1 MYAQAEALPGDKV
14 TRVKTLQASGK
25 VVAMV
30 GDGINDSPA
39 LAQADL
45 GIAIGTGTDIAVE
58 AADVVLMKSNLE
70 DVLVAIDLSKVVY
83 RRIILNF
90 VWAFGF
96 NAIGIPL
103 AAGVLAP
110 VGILLPPWAAGLAMA
125 CSSVSVVCS
134 SLALNW
140 YRRPNLTR
148 SALRRENWVLA
159 LFHHLSGRMTGCT
172 TDLNEARTDNPS
184 QRLLGNHE
192 FGLSDFTSMEG
203 TANEP
208 QEIHVE
214 MSQLSRPVLH
224 TEYDMTEAQQ
234 AQHFAMRNFFKSGVV
249 GCSCGNADCR
259 CPPIRY
265 VYTESTGGYAPL
277 PHKCADF
284 GCGDAC
290 AACDQVVEDS
300 RKRRTNAGFDLG
312 EAHAPA
318 TVVLE
323 VSGMSCGKCVRRV
336 KKVLE
341 EQAHVTQ
348 VEVDLDAA
356 EATVKGNEVDPLV
369 LCKAVIDLGFGASL
383 LLRREAVMDLDVEL
397 DVTGM
402 SCGKCVKRVSN
413 ALKVQPG
420 VLQVSVDLDSGK
432 AVIRGGDNTASALCA
447 TLIEMGFGAS
457 HSAVGGGGA
466 ERGGNISAS
475 LYPPCGWSKMVMIS
489 TSDPRTC
496 SALAAALSP
505 TSASLSRGPSPA
517 REAASNTTDLI
528 SNTYLEPLLTV
539 SGSQGGEGVE
549 RALQTEGNRTL
560 FVMGLTASA
569 DRVQGLVKAVESVGV
584 VLLPVFDGWV
594 SGGTSS
600 SD

>member
-1 MYAQAEALPGDKV
+1 MQSVQGPPFAPEKPTLHSHILALKLPIGESEFGGH
-14 TRVKTLQASGK
+14 TLHVYVLPPASDDPINKHNTAFIITTLMSYMWTMIYKHASG
-25 VVAMV
+25 
-30 GDGINDSPA
+30 
-39 LAQADL
+39 
-45 GIAIGTGTDIAVE
+45 T
-58 AADVVLMKSNLE
+58 
-70 DVLVAIDLSKVVY
+70 
-83 RRIILNF
+83 
-90 VWAFGF
+90 
-96 NAIGIPL
+96 
-103 AAGVLAP
+103 
-110 VGILLPPWAAGLAMA
+110 
-125 CSSVSVVCS
+125 
-134 SLALNW
+134 
-140 YRRPNLTR
+140 
-148 SALRRENWVLA
+148 
-159 LFHHLSGRMTGCT
+159 HLSYI
-172 TDLNEARTDNPS
+172 
-184 QRLLGNHE
+184 Q
-192 FGLSDFTSMEG
+192 
-203 TANEP
+203 AN
-208 QEIHVE
+208 
-214 MSQLSRPVLH
+214 
-224 TEYDMTEAQQ
+224 
-234 AQHFAMRNFFKSGVV
+234 
-249 GCSCGNADCR
+249 
-259 CPPIRY
+259 
-265 VYTESTGGYAPL
+265 
-277 PHKCADF
+277 ADF

-290 AACDQVVEDS
+290 TACDQVVEDS

-318 TVVLE
+318 AVVLE

-356 EATVKGNEVDPLV
+356 EATVQGSDVDPLV
-369 LCKAVIDLGFGASL
+369 LCQAVIDLGFGASL

-432 AVIRGGDNTASALCA
+432 AVIRGGDNTAGALCA

-496 SALAAALSP
+496 SVLAAALSP
-505 TSASLSRGPSPA
+505 TSASLSHGPSPT

-528 SNTYLEPLLTV
+528 SNMYLEPLLSV
-539 SGSQGGEGVE
+539 SGSERGDGEE
-549 RALQTEGNRTL
+549 RALQTESNRTM
-560 FVMGLTASA
+560 FVMGLTVSA
-569 DRVQGLVKAVESVGV
+569 DRVQGLVEAVESVGV